1 MNAVVHR
8 SDRSWF
14 RTAAGRRFGVEIG
27 LIVLAKAALLTL
39 LYFALVAPQ
48 PRADTSPAAMRA
60 HVLAGAAGNA
70 TTEPATP

>member
-8 SDRSWF
+8 YDRSWF

-39 LYFALVAPQ
+39 LYFTLVAPQ

-60 HVLAGAAGNA
+60 HVLSGAAGNT

>member
-1 MNAVVHR
+1 MNAVVHP

-14 RTAAGRRFGVEIG
+14 RTAAGRHFGLEIA

-39 LYFALVAPQ
+39 LYFSLVASQ

-60 HVLAGAAGNA
+60 RVLSDIAGNA

>member
-8 SDRSWF
+8 SDHSWF
-14 RTAAGRRFGVEIG
+14 RTSAGLRFGVEIG
-27 LIVLAKAALLTL
+27 LIVLAKVALLTL
-39 LYFALVAPQ
+39 LYFAFVASQ

-60 HVLAGAAGNA
+60 HVLSGAAGHA